1 MYKFPDQIV
10 FATHNRGKLVELQRI
25 LGNLPTEWLTL
36 NDLDISQ
43 DVIENGG
50 SFAENAAIKAVE
62 YAKITGMWT
71 LADDSGLT
79 VDALDGRPGIY
90 SARYG
95 GGHDVSFPE
104 KWTVLLDELKSTPW
118 TRRTAQF
125 RCVLVLSSP
134 NGKEIHQAEGICPGR
149 IAFAPRGSGG
159 FGYDPLFYLDEFGC
173 TLAELGDAEKDNI
186 SHRGLA
192 ARALLREIDLL

>member
-1 MYKFPDQIV
+1 MNKFPDQIV

-62 YAKITGMWT
+62 YAKITGVWT

-95 GGHDVSFPE
+95 GGHDVPFPD
-104 KWTVLLDELKSTPW
+104 KWTTRLDELKSTLL

-159 FGYDPLFYLDEFGC
+159 FGYDPLFYLDDFGC
-173 TLAELGDAEKDNI
+173 TLAELGDSEKDKI

-192 ARALLREIDLL
+192 ARALLREIDLH